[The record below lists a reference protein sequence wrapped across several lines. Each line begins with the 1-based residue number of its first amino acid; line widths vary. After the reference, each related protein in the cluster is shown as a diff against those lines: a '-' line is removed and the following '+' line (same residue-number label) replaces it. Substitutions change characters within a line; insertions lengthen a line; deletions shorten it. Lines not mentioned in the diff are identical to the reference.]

1 MLLLS
6 NVICLSTGNFANAS
20 SVGINIV
27 IFLFGSSSFPE
38 TSGRIRPREL
48 LMNLKLIATQF

>member
-38 TSGRIRPREL
+38 TSGRIRPSEL
-48 LMNLKLIATQF
+48 LMNLKLKA